1 MSEKKCVY
9 NQGDGEAA
17 ESVGSKVRPSF
28 RGALCAARDQ
38 VQLECFGHAERDG
51 AEELCRIIALI
62 WVLDDGAD
70 VRIGGE
76 IYPAAVVKDVF
87 GFLTAE
93 HILHVMAKF
102 DAVKSEVQSKRA
114 YLTTALFNSVFE
126 LDADVRNQ
134 VNSFMR

>member
-28 RGALCAARDQ
+28 RGALRAARDQ
-38 VQLECFGHAERDG
+38 VQLYECFGDGERDG

-87 GFLTAE
+87 GLITAE
-93 HILHVMAKF
+93 HIGYVMTRF
-102 DAVKSEVQSKRA
+102 RAVKSEIQSKRA

-126 LDADVRNQ
+126 LDADATNQ
-134 VNSFMR
+134 VNCL

>member
-17 ESVGSKVRPSF
+17 ESVGSKARPSF
-28 RGALCAARDQ
+28 RGALRAARDQ
-38 VQLECFGHAERDG
+38 VQLYECFGRRRELEG

-93 HILHVMAKF
+93 HILHVMTKF
-102 DAVKSEVQSKRA
+102 RAVKSEIQSKRA

-126 LDADVRNQ
+126 LDADATNQ
-134 VNSFMR
+134 VNCL